1 MTRRHWRTD
10 VLRHVVLRR
19 SPFPPPQRAALSLTY
34 QAERGSLY
42 LRHEF
47 AMSAFTPKADM
58 CGALTNVCVGP
69 IADIHF
75 LFLCFISALMQA
87 QHYRQISNQSEHKD
101 EGRCQSPCP
110 IHIFAEVGRIWFC
123 RARSPAIDA
132 RNIQYRLAKSLQ

>member
-47 AMSAFTPKADM
+47 AMSALPPKADM
-58 CGALTNVCVGP
+58 CGAKLNVRFGP
-69 IADIHF
+69 QADI
-75 LFLCFISALMQA
+75 
-87 QHYRQISNQSEHKD
+87 
-101 EGRCQSPCP
+101 G
-110 IHIFAEVGRIWFC
+110 FA
-123 RARSPAIDA
+123 
-132 RNIQYRLAKSLQ
+132 YRLRFLLAMGRRQPQLARAVCAALVVW